1 MKIDTSR
8 VKRLTLEFDDV
19 ELLELI
25 KPIEFIITDNRGT
38 PELLELYEALV
49 ELED

>member
-1 MKIDTSR
+1 MKIETSQ
-8 VKRLTLEFDDV
+8 VKRLVLEFDDV

-38 PELLELYEALV
+38 EELIELYDALCA
-49 ELED
+49 LED